1 MRKAVKNIY
10 SKIKSNYYLNEI
22 IQFRG
27 FNYYRTI
34 QYVKCWHGFSWV
46 HLWIMYLYCIVIIVC
61 KVLRF
66 VAYIVRYAYNLSRLL
81 YVSNEFT
88 NGLIIP
94 DGILYDTVIQVHPYD
109 PDHRKVLITKWFVI

>member
-1 MRKAVKNIY
+1 MLTRVFLG
-10 SKIKSNYYLNEI
+10 SSMNYVFVLH
-22 IQFRG
+22 
-27 FNYYRTI
+27 
-34 QYVKCWHGFSWV
+34 C
-46 HLWIMYLYCIVIIVC
+46 IVC

-66 VAYIVRYAYNLSRLL
+66 VAYIVMYAYNLSGLP

-94 DGILYDTVIQVHPYD
+94 DEILYDTVIQVDPYD